1 MWVYQKKLQYPVN
14 IKQSNPAIA
23 KLIMSQLGG
32 PHGEKGAAP
41 QQRVLPPVFPAEVAV
56 DMGKGLHG
64 LTPFPCPG

>member
-32 PHGEKGAAP
+32 PHGEKGAADRYL
-41 QQRVLPPVFPAEVAV
+41 QNDTVC
-56 DMGKGLHG
+56 
-64 LTPFPCPG
+64 LTPPWSAC